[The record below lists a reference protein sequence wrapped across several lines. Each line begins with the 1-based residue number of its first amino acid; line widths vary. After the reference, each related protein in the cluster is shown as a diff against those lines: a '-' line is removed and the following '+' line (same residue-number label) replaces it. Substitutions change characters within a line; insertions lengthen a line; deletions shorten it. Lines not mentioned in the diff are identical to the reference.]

1 MIFRQ
6 IRTNQRKYTVL

>member
-6 IRTNQRKYTVL
+6 IRVKMVLKI